1 MPFYT
6 SEDGT
11 RLHYRL
17 AGSGRPALLFIHG
30 WCGNLGHWEPQARA
44 FGRRHRVLRVDRRGD
59 GRSEAP
65 ARGYGPREQADEIAA
80 LARSLRIRGA
90 VAIGHAGGTPATLEL
105 TTRHPQL
112 VKALVVI
119 DWGPDLRPL
128 EQRRGV
134 APLPEDGVEAWLAD
148 RYEGYFAESADRRKV
163 RAWAAE
169 AARTPRHVAMA
180 NREGSAATSHRT
192 LLGRVKQPALWINST
207 RRDAGEFVPESLPHA
222 ELAQVVGSGHFPQL
236 EVLEQVNAILRDFLG
251 RLGRGLVS
259 PRRSPRATP

>member
-17 AGSGRPALLFIHG
+17 VGSGRPALLFIHG

-90 VAIGHAGGTPATLEL
+90 VAIGHAGGTPRP
-105 TTRHPQL
+105 TTSCAWPSS
-112 VKALVVI
+112 
-119 DWGPDLRPL
+119 RPPRRRRSAPSDRPRSD
-128 EQRRGV
+128 RRGPRGMV
-134 APLPEDGVEAWLAD
+134 
-148 RYEGYFAESADRRKV
+148 RRATTMV
-163 RAWAAE
+163 E
-169 AARTPRHVAMA
+169 AARSRLHSSTPA
-180 NREGSAATSHRT
+180 
-192 LLGRVKQPALWINST
+192 
-207 RRDAGEFVPESLPHA
+207 
-222 ELAQVVGSGHFPQL
+222 
-236 EVLEQVNAILRDFLG
+236 
-251 RLGRGLVS
+251 
-259 PRRSPRATP
+259 